1 MPLVRLHRQ
10 IWFSSRTATYLKE
23 LPVKK
28 IALTMIAVSALG
40 LAACSKS
47 DPANDAVNN
56 AAATLNNAV
65 EDVRGAANDMRGDA
79 ANVVAAGQDQA
90 NQIGQSVSN
99 VTEST
104 TTAVA
109 NETTTR

>member
-1 MPLVRLHRQ
+1 MPLVRVHRQ

-47 DPANDAVNN
+47 DPTNEALSN
-56 AAATLNNAV
+56 AANSMNNAV
-65 EDVRGAANDMRGDA
+65 EDVRGAANEMREGA
-79 ANVVAAGQDQA
+79 ENVVAAGQEQA
-90 NQIGQSVSN
+90 NQAVQSTTN
-99 VTEST
+99 VTEAT
-104 TTAVA
+104 TSAVA
-109 NETTTR
+109 NETTK

>member
-1 MPLVRLHRQ
+1 LPLVRVHRQ

-47 DPANDAVNN
+47 DPANEALSN
-56 AAATLNNAV
+56 AANSMNNAV
-65 EDVRGAANDMRGDA
+65 EDVRGAANDMREGAENA
-79 ANVVAAGQDQA
+79 AAAGQEQVNQA
-90 NQIGQSVSN
+90 VQSTTN
-99 VTEST
+99 VTEAT

-109 NETTTR
+109 NETKQ